1 MSLHST
7 SDLSACLFPYSF
19 AHRERHQTVGSLP
32 FCLVGNGNRKLSK
45 RCEQIQV
52 ENATA
57 ETAGFSFWKSS
68 LLWPFRAC

>member
-45 RCEQIQV
+45 RCEQIQL